1 MKEYSK
7 EELLKMYYH
16 LVNGR
21 IFTEKMHEAVNNGD
35 IRTSYHTALGQ
46 EAMCVAIG
54 TALRDTDWMVPS
66 HRLQPMVIMRVDL
79 YKYIAEL
86 FGKRDG
92 LNKGAAYDFHAND
105 MENHVAIPIS
115 TLGSVYP
122 MYTGMGWSL
131 KRRGKDEVIVVLQG
145 DGGLSEGLCYEA
157 WNFAALYKVPVVY
170 VIDNNGWAMSTP
182 LSRQSANPNLSDR
195 AIPMGLSTQIVD
207 GSDMLA
213 LRTAMDIAVE
223 KARNFEPNVVEV
235 KNLRW
240 DGHYVGQR
248 PYPREDAE
256 TVADAKINKDAVKLY
271 ENYLISNGYLSE
283 EEAAHIKMACAEKID
298 ECVLRARESEDTR
311 FEDVVRKDYV
321 YTMPETG
328 GEI

>member
-1 MKEYSK
+1 MRTYSK
-7 EELLKMYYH
+7 EDLRGMYYH
-16 LVNGR
+16 LVKGR

-46 EAMCVAIG
+46 EAMCIAIG
-54 TALRDTDWMVPS
+54 SALRDTDWIVPS
-66 HRLQPMVIMRVDL
+66 HRLQPLMLMRIDL

-92 LNKGAAYDFHAND
+92 INKGADFDYHAND
-105 MENHVAIPIS
+105 MEHHVAMPIA
-115 TLGSVYP
+115 TLGCVYP

-182 LSRQSANPNLSDR
+182 LYRQSANENLSER
-195 AIPMGLSTQIVD
+195 AIPMGLTTQIVD
-207 GSDMLA
+207 GSDLLA
-213 LRTAMDIAVE
+213 MREAMDIAVE
-223 KARNFEPNVVEV
+223 KARRYEPNVVEV

-240 DGHYVGQR
+240 SGHYVGQR
-248 PYPREDAE
+248 PYKREDSE
-256 TVADAKINKDAVKLY
+256 IIEEAKANKDSVKLY
-271 ENYLISNGYLSE
+271 ESYLLNQGILTSE
-283 EEAAHIKMACAEKID
+283 EMNTIKAECEQKID
-298 ECVLRARESEDTR
+298 ECIVKARAAENTR
-311 FEDVVRKDYV
+311 FEDVLRKDCI

-328 GEI
+328 GEV